1 MMTDE
6 LTIETLAMPTH
17 YRIADG
23 RIWDI
28 SAARFV
34 AEAPADAVVCEL
46 YANGA
51 PGDVAYLRKTLE
63 YYGKTVGMDLMALE
77 EAKAA
82 KLAQIDAETSAT
94 ILSGFDYEID
104 GTTYHFSYDSFDQQN
119 FVDTAS
125 MCQISLAGTPGL
137 PSSVTWNSYTAD
149 GALVQQT
156 FDAASFLVLYRAG
169 AMTHK
174 AARMAEG
181 GARKAK
187 VAAAKS
193 IEEVESA

>member
-6 LTIETLAMPTH
+6 LIIETLAMPTH

-28 SAARFV
+28 SDAHFVDAAPDG
-34 AEAPADAVVCEL
+34 ANVVEL
-46 YANGA
+46 RAFGA
-51 PGDVAYLRKTLE
+51 PGDAAYLRKTLE
-63 YYGKTVGMDLMALE
+63 SYGKAVGLELLTLE
-77 EAKAA
+77 EAKAE
-82 KLAQIDAETSAT
+82 KMRQIDAETSAA
-94 ILSGFDYEID
+94 ILAGFDYD
-104 GTTYHFSYDSFDQQN
+104 VNGTTYHFSYDSFDQQN

-125 MCQISLAGTPGL
+125 MCQLSLAGTPGL
-137 PSSVTWNSYTAD
+137 PSSVTWNSYTSD

-156 FDAASFLVLYRAG
+156 FDAASFLVLYTAG

-193 IEEVESA
+193 IEEVEAA